1 MTRMAASGVVPSAEA
16 HRRAV
21 LLLDLYDALAET
33 NPGFAYRLQKQAEDP
48 VTVALAGGREKMG
61 DLALLVSN
69 DDDDTFHVWRLRL
82 DHPWWWIGGRVRR
95 TTPLLAWII
104 SELTGRRDDGPHLR
118 GSGYIGA
125 HWFNQSLRAIAPLS
139 SPACDQLAVAL
150 RRELIGRNMC
160 LHGSVF
166 MSFVSDRS
174 FNPAEMFP
182 GSERVAPEHMG
193 SLRDAAATVRTI
205 HGSKWFEAFNVMVSE
220 LDPITWAGVTRALNI
235 ELRERGIERER

>member
-1 MTRMAASGVVPSAEA
+1 MTRMTASGVIPSAEA

-21 LLLDLYDALAET
+21 LLLDLYGALAET
-33 NPGFAYRLQKQAEDP
+33 NPGFKHNHHMRSTDP

-69 DDDDTFHVWRLRL
+69 DDTFHVWRLRL
-82 DHPWWWIGGRVRR
+82 DHPWWWIGGRICR
-95 TTPLLAWII
+95 TTPLLARII
-104 SELTGRRDDGPHLR
+104 SELTGRRDDGPHPG

-139 SPACDQLAVAL
+139 SPARDQLAAAL

-160 LHGSVF
+160 LHGIVF
-166 MSFVSDRS
+166 MSFVSDRT

-182 GSERVAPEHMG
+182 GG
-193 SLRDAAATVRTI
+193 
-205 HGSKWFEAFNVMVSE
+205 
-220 LDPITWAGVTRALNI
+220 
-235 ELRERGIERER
+235 

>member
-33 NPGFAYRLQKQAEDP
+33 NPGFAYRLQKQADDP

-69 DDDDTFHVWRLRL
+69 DDTFHVWRLRL
-82 DHPWWWIGGRVRR
+82 GHPQWWGGGRVRR
-95 TTPLLAWII
+95 TTPLLARLI
-104 SELTGRRDDGPHLR
+104 SELTGRHDDGPHPG
-118 GSGYIGA
+118 GSGYVGA

-139 SPACDQLAVAL
+139 SPARDQLAVAL

-160 LHGSVF
+160 LHGIVF
-166 MSFVSDRS
+166 MSFVSDRT

-182 GSERVAPEHMG
+182 EAEHVEPVDLDR
-193 SLRDAAATVRTI
+193 LRDAAYELHKI
-205 HGSKWFEAFNVMVSE
+205 HGAGWVEAFSE
-220 LDPITWAGVTRALNI
+220 LVSGLDPVTWAGLTAALKV
-235 ELRERGIERER
+235 ELRERRTERE